1 MRSSLLLYPLMLVA
15 LLCGG
20 IARAQNDVLH
30 PTAVTKAVYFDV
42 SPPLRDIIPIP
53 PEMADRTWK
62 TGVVKNFLGLRQ
74 PDTTPIVDAVV
85 QRFMG
90 KWIASGIG
98 VNINGIGNI
107 NGVMP
112 PDTDGDVGPNHYFQ
126 MINLSFQIFNKNGVS
141 VYGPAANSTIWN
153 GFPGPWSGTND
164 GDPIVLYDEYA
175 NRWIASQFALPSYPN
190 GPFWELVAVST
201 TPDPTG
207 SWYRY
212 AFQFADMP
220 DYPKLGVW
228 HNAYLLTVNRF
239 SSGTTTYKG
248 VGVYALERSKMLVG
262 DPNAAII
269 SFTFGA
275 SAEPYSMLPADAD
288 GTPPPAD
295 EPAYFAYKKDPN
307 KLVIYKMNIDWTNT
321 AASTLQ
327 QDVSLTVANYS
338 ANISGI
344 PQPGTTRKLD
354 AITDR
359 LMFRLQYRN
368 FGTHASMVTNHTVSV
383 NGTAGVRWYEVR
395 KTSSTP
401 WTLYQQG
408 TYAPDNHNRW
418 MGSIAMDGFGNIAL
432 GYSVSSSTVYPSIRY
447 TGRMAN
453 DPLGQM
459 TIQETEIVA
468 GGGSQTG
475 GFVGNGRWGDYSA
488 MTVDPSTPAT
498 FWFTTEYMQNTSSQG
513 WKTRIASFSFDAV
526 FMANLSVSANPIC
539 QGDSTQL
546 NASPTGGSG
555 IYSYYWTSNP
565 PGFTATRPN
574 PWVKPQDTT
583 TYICRIVSGTDTIY
597 DSITVFVN
605 HPPIAYAGTDT
616 TVCEGPVQLT
626 GQAQNASSVS
636 WSTLGDGA
644 FTVASIPNP
653 IYFPGPG
660 DISSGQVQLVFSAI
674 AIAPC
679 QDTVYDTLTL
689 AISPKPIANA
699 GPDTLICFWEIPY
712 QFNALTS
719 GYAALEWSTN
729 GDGYFDDPSSPTA
742 SYYPGEGD
750 KQALSVVLTLTAYP
764 LTPCTD
770 PAIDQMTLLLDPCV
784 GIEDPTTKTATLNIE
799 PNPNKGT
806 FTLTLDKS
814 VKGNVMLSIVNGQG
828 LEVYHEMIAAEKLQQ
843 YPIDIK
849 GAASGSYLVKIVQG
863 KTQITLK
870 FIIQ

>member
-1 MRSSLLLYPLMLVA
+1 MKSFTFKLFLLMVMLLPVSLHSQEVLRPSSVS
-15 LLCGG
+15 
-20 IARAQNDVLH
+20 
-30 PTAVTKAVYFDV
+30 KAVYFDV
-42 SPPLRDIIPIP
+42 SPPLRDMVPIP

-62 TGVVKNFLGLRQ
+62 TGIVKNFLGLRQ
-74 PDTTPIVDAVV
+74 PDTTPVVDEVV

-90 KWIASGIG
+90 KWISAGIG

-141 VYGPAANSTIWN
+141 LYGPAANSTIWN
-153 GFPGPWSGTND
+153 GFTGPWSGTND

-175 NRWIASQFALPSYPN
+175 NRWIASQFALPNYPN

-248 VGVYALERSKMLVG
+248 VGAYALERSKMLIG
-262 DPNAAII
+262 DPNAGII
-269 SFTFGA
+269 SFTFSA

-288 GTPPPAD
+288 GPAPPAN

-307 KLVIYKMNIDWTNT
+307 KLVIYKMNIDWTNP
-321 AASTLQ
+321 AASTFQ
-327 QDVSLTVANYS
+327 QDVSLTVASYS
-338 ANISGI
+338 ASISGI

-383 NGTAGVRWYEVR
+383 NGVAGVRWYEVR
-395 KTSSTP
+395 KTGSAP

-475 GFVGNGRWGDYSA
+475 GLVGNGRWGDYSA
-488 MTVDPSTPAT
+488 MTVDPSAPST
-498 FWFTTEYMQNTSSQG
+498 FWYTTEYMQTTSSQG

-539 QGDSTQL
+539 LGDSTQL
-546 NASPTGGSG
+546 NASPTGGTG

-574 PWVKPQDTT
+574 PWVKPTDTT
-583 TYICRIVSGTDTIY
+583 TYICRIISGTDTIW
-597 DSITVFVN
+597 DSLTVYVNMPPQIT
-605 HPPIAYAGTDT
+605 AGPDT
-616 TVCEGPVQLT
+616 IVCEGPVQLN
-626 GQAQNASSVS
+626 GIAQYTSGVM
-636 WSTLGDGA
+636 WTTTGDGA
-644 FTVASIPNP
+644 FTVATIPNP

-660 DISSGQVQLVFSAI
+660 DISNGQVQLIFSAM
-674 AIAPC
+674 ASAPC
-679 QDTVYDTLTL
+679 QGMVSDTLNL
-689 AISPKPIANA
+689 LISPKPLADA

-712 QFNALTS
+712 TFNAQVS
-719 GYAALEWSTN
+719 GHSGLEWVTS
-729 GDGYFDDPSSPTA
+729 GDGYFDDPHSPTA

-750 KQALSVVLTLTAYP
+750 KQALSVVLTLTAHP
-764 LTPCTD
+764 LEPCIE
-770 PAIDQMTLLLDPCV
+770 PAVDQMTLLLDPCV
-784 GIEDPTTKTATLNIE
+784 GIEEPGLTSAALTIE
-799 PNPNKGT
+799 PNPSNGR
-806 FTLTLDKS
+806 FTLTLNNS
-814 VKGNVMLSIVNGQG
+814 MKGNLTLSITNSQG
-828 LEVYHEMIAAEKLQQ
+828 TEIYRENTTAEKLRQ
-843 YPIDIK
+843 YPVNLSQ
-849 GAASGSYLVKIVQG
+849 AAAGTYLVKIIQG
-863 KTQITLK
+863 QTAITQK
-870 FIIQ
+870 VIIQ

>member
-1 MRSSLLLYPLMLVA
+1 MKSFTFILFSLVVMLLPLSMHSQEVLRPSSVA
-15 LLCGG
+15 
-20 IARAQNDVLH
+20 
-30 PTAVTKAVYFDV
+30 KAVYFDV
-42 SPPLRDIIPIP
+42 SPPLRDMVPIP

-74 PDTTPIVDAVV
+74 PDTTPVVDEVV

-90 KWIASGIG
+90 KWISAGIG

-141 VYGPAANSTIWN
+141 LYGPAANSTLWN
-153 GFPGPWSGTND
+153 GFPGPWSGSND

-175 NRWIASQFALPSYPN
+175 NRWIASQFALPNYPN

-212 AFQFADMP
+212 AFQFSDMP

-228 HNAYLLTVNRF
+228 HNAYLLTANRF
-239 SSGTTTYKG
+239 SSGSTTYKG

-269 SFTFGA
+269 SFTFSA

-288 GTPPPAD
+288 GTPPPAN

-321 AASTLQ
+321 SASTLQ

-338 ANISGI
+338 SSISGI

-383 NGTAGVRWYEVR
+383 SGVAGVRWYEVR
-395 KTSSTP
+395 KTGSSP

-432 GYSVSSSTVYPSIRY
+432 GYSVASSTVYPSIRY

-488 MTVDPSTPAT
+488 MTVDPSAPST
-498 FWFTTEYMQNTSSQG
+498 FWFTTEYMQNTSSQN

-526 FMANLSVSANPIC
+526 FMANLSVSTNPIC
-539 QGDSTQL
+539 LGDSTQL
-546 NASPTGGSG
+546 NANPTGGTG
-555 IYSYYWTSNP
+555 IYSFQWTSNP
-565 PGFTATRPN
+565 PGDTLTRPN
-574 PWVKPQDTT
+574 PWVFPQSTT
-583 TYICRIVSGTDTIY
+583 TYICRIISGTDTIY
-597 DSITVFVN
+597 DSITVYVN
-605 HPPIAYAGTDT
+605 QPAIAMAGPDT
-616 TVCEGPVQLT
+616 TVCEGPIQLA
-626 GQAQNASSVS
+626 GQALNSSGVLWTTS
-636 WSTLGDGA
+636 GDGA
-644 FTVASIPNP
+644 FTVSGIPNP

-660 DISSGQVQLVFSAI
+660 DVQNGQVQLILSAFPL
-674 AIAPC
+674 APC
-679 QDTVYDTLTL
+679 IDTAYDTLWIS
-689 AISPKPIANA
+689 ISPLAHADA

-712 QFNALTS
+712 QFNAQAS
-719 GYAALEWSTN
+719 GHSSLEWTTS
-729 GDGYFDDPSSPTA
+729 GDGYFDDPTSPTA
-742 SYYPGEGD
+742 RYFPGEGD
-750 KQALSVVLTLTAYP
+750 KQALQVVLTLTAHP
-764 LTPCTD
+764 INPCAEPATD
-770 PAIDQMTLLLDPCV
+770 PMTLLLDPCV
-784 GIEDPTTKTATLNIE
+784 GIEEPIASSSLLTIE
-799 PNPNKGT
+799 PNPSSGR
-806 FTLTLDKS
+806 FTLTLNNS
-814 VKGNVMLSIVNGQG
+814 LKGEIALSIINSQG
-828 LEVYHEMIAAEKLQQ
+828 IEIYRENTTAEKIRQ
-843 YPIDIK
+843 YPVNLSHV
-849 GAASGSYLVKIVQG
+849 AAGTYVVKIIQG
-863 KTQITLK
+863 KASIHQK
-870 FIIQ
+870 VIIH

>member
-1 MRSSLLLYPLMLVA
+1 MKSVFFYLLWAFVLIIPA
-15 LLCGG
+15 
-20 IARAQNDVLH
+20 ISHSQQDVLY
-30 PTAVTKAVYFDV
+30 PTAVNKAVYFDV
-42 SPPLRDIIPIP
+42 SPPLRDVVPIP

-62 TGVVKNFLGLRQ
+62 TGVVKNFLGMRQ

-90 KWIASGIG
+90 KWIAGGIG

-141 VYGPAANSTIWN
+141 LYGPAANSTIWN

-175 NRWIASQFALPSYPN
+175 NRWIASQFALPNYPN

-201 TPDPTG
+201 SPDPTG

-220 DYPKLGVW
+220 DYPKLSVW

-262 DPNAAII
+262 DPNAAMIT
-269 SFTFGA
+269 FTFGA

-288 GTPPPAD
+288 GTPPPAN

-307 KLVIYKMNIDWTNT
+307 KLVIYKMNIDWNNT

-327 QDVSLTVANYS
+327 QDVSLTVASYS

-383 NGTAGVRWYEVR
+383 NGTAGIRWYEVR
-395 KTSSTP
+395 KTGTTP

-408 TYAPDNHNRW
+408 TYAPDNHHRW
-418 MGSIAMDGFGNIAL
+418 MGSIAMDGFGNIAV

-488 MTVDPSTPAT
+488 MTVDPSAPST
-498 FWFTTEYMQNTSSQG
+498 FWFTTEYMQSTSSQA

-526 FMANLSVSANPIC
+526 FMANLSASANPIC

-546 NASPTGGSG
+546 NANPTGGNG
-555 IYSYYWTSNP
+555 IYTFYWTSNP
-565 PGFTATRPN
+565 AGFTATRPN
-574 PWVKPQDTT
+574 PWVSPMDTT
-583 TYICRIVSGTDTIY
+583 TYICRIISGTDTIY
-597 DSITVFVN
+597 DSITIYVN
-605 HPPIAYAGTDT
+605 HPPLAFAGPDT
-616 TVCEGPVQLT
+616 NVCEGPIQLA
-626 GQAQNASSVS
+626 GQAMNSSGVL

-644 FTVASIPNP
+644 FTVTGIPNP
-653 IYFPGPG
+653 IYFPGPE
-660 DISSGQVQLVFSAI
+660 DIQNGQVQLVLSAFPLI
-674 AIAPC
+674 PC
-679 QDTVYDTLTL
+679 VDTVYDTVWVY
-689 AISPKPIANA
+689 ISPKPMANA

-712 QFNALTS
+712 QFNAQVM
-719 GYAALEWSTN
+719 GYSSLEWTTS
-729 GDGYFDDPSSPTA
+729 GDGYFDDPTSPNA
-742 SYYPGEGD
+742 SYFPGEGD
-750 KQALSVVLTLTAYP
+750 KQALSVVLTLTAQP
-764 LTPCTD
+764 LAPCSN

-784 GIEDPTTKTATLNIE
+784 GMNEPSISLSSLSVE
-799 PNPNKGT
+799 PNPTRGK
-806 FTLTLDKS
+806 FLLTLHSSHPGKAS
-814 VKGNVMLSIVNGQG
+814 LSILNAQG
-828 LEVYHEMIAAEKLQQ
+828 KEVYHELIDTELLKQ
-843 YPIDIK
+843 YPINLN
-849 GAASGSYLVKIVQG
+849 GAAAGNYFIKITYDKIIITQKLIVQ
-863 KTQITLK
+863 
-870 FIIQ
+870 